1 MATSQI
7 SLSELK
13 AGRSSE
19 CEEKWSKSTCDS
31 WMIREGAMYEV
42 SEFEMTRCNNH
53 FKFCDS
59 NLAIQFNNFTKFIE
73 VHAVPNPIPTEKIRL
88 HKFEELMNLA
98 NTNVQL
104 PNPYLSYIFGHLIP
118 ASFALSEII
127 GEVSNIRT
135 IYNDKSQTTQRV
147 MVHIKI
153 DKLETGVRRPT
164 VMLAISIN
172 PKLVGVTRLC
182 ATTEN
187 DSTSVTK
194 YGGVKKL
201 ETISLPDWNTY
212 VLTLPQVFLRLC
224 LASGNA
230 ETHYVRRIQD
240 YFHTNNTTNIH
251 RHNSQKDII
260 HTK

>member
-1 MATSQI
+1 MI
-7 SLSELK
+7 SNLSSKHLYRSISRTHSDNFLGRELCMK
-13 AGRSSE
+13 
-19 CEEKWSKSTCDS
+19 
-31 WMIREGAMYEV
+31 
-42 SEFEMTRCNNH
+42 CNNH

-104 PNPYLSYIFGHLIP
+104 PKSL
-118 ASFALSEII
+118 
-127 GEVSNIRT
+127 VKT

-153 DKLETGVRRPT
+153 DNLAELLHNRLETGVRRPT

-212 VLTLPQVFLRLC
+212 RLPP
-224 LASGNA
+224 GNPSKKA
-230 ETHYVRRIQD
+230 R
-240 YFHTNNTTNIH
+240 
-251 RHNSQKDII
+251 KA
-260 HTK
+260 